1 MQLKAELV
9 TKGEKKNLLFSG
21 PVILGIAFK

>member
-9 TKGEKKNLLFSG
+9 TQGKKKNQLFSG
-21 PVILGIAFK
+21 PVILGTAFK